1 MVRVLQVSATL
12 SSLDGGPAEAA
23 LNLNRALR
31 AHGVDATIVSTDQ
44 HSAGQLPD
52 ERRRYI
58 TASGVAAELYRAH
71 WPFGVKA
78 SIRMALALSRHVRAS
93 DVVHIHGFY
102 LWHAVLAATY
112 AQFHRVPYLIQP
124 HGVFEPYQEQQS
136 TRIKSLF
143 MRLGGRRALRLASAI
158 AFDTET
164 ERRVAVLPR
173 CARAVRRVII
183 APAPRGQRPKAR
195 DIGGVSPGPHIL
207 FLARIA
213 PKKRVDLVI
222 AAMPEILRQFPGA
235 RLTIAGDDAE
245 HLAESALQ
253 QSPAQARAAITC
265 CGFVEGVA
273 KDELID
279 SADVYVLPSEN
290 ENFGISVT
298 EALAAGLPVVI
309 SKNIALWQQVRE
321 HEAGIVIDQLDAA
334 DVAQAVCT
342 LFSDAQRLHTAGN
355 AALDLGRILF
365 SADATR
371 EQAMNAYETAL
382 GMTPALH

>member
-1 MVRVLQVSATL
+1 M
-12 SSLDGGPAEAA
+12 
-23 LNLNRALR
+23 
-31 AHGVDATIVSTDQ
+31 
-44 HSAGQLPD
+44 
-52 ERRRYI
+52 
-58 TASGVAAELYRAH
+58 
-71 WPFGVKA
+71 
-78 SIRMALALSRHVRAS
+78 
-93 DVVHIHGFY
+93 
-102 LWHAVLAATY
+102 
-112 AQFHRVPYLIQP
+112 
-124 HGVFEPYQEQQS
+124 
-136 TRIKSLF
+136 
-143 MRLGGRRALRLASAI
+143 
-158 AFDTET
+158 
-164 ERRVAVLPR
+164 
-173 CARAVRRVII
+173 
-183 APAPRGQRPKAR
+183 
-195 DIGGVSPGPHIL
+195 
-207 FLARIA
+207 
-213 PKKRVDLVI
+213 
-222 AAMPEILRQFPGA
+222 
-235 RLTIAGDDAE
+235 
-245 HLAESALQ
+245 
-253 QSPAQARAAITC
+253 
-265 CGFVEGVA
+265 A